1 MATYRALTGLEYGDK
16 RIEAGELVSDLPSKS
31 VSWLL
36 SQCLIEAVES
46 EEPAKRSRKTV
57 VEPEVTEEEEA

>member
-16 RIEAGELVSDLPSKS
+16 RIEAGELVSDLPTKS

-36 SQCLIEAVES
+36 SQSLIEVVES
-46 EEPAKRSRKTV
+46 EEPTKRSRKTV
-57 VEPEVTEEEEA
+57 VEEEVTEEEGA